1 MNGNPA
7 KPGKLLV
14 QLGDSTTPA
23 ITQINPQQQQPHHP
37 TATLYFAHVCKTFE
51 PVVHFGHV
59 FSS

>member
-1 MNGNPA
+1 MNGNLA
-7 KPGKLLV
+7 KPGKLPV

-23 ITQINPQQQQPHHP
+23 ITQINPQQQPHRP

-51 PVVHFGHV
+51 PVVHFGYV